1 LQTYIHSN
9 GYDHQSLVELDQ
21 WLVLDKSVLF
31 QEALLN
37 SIEEVPVQAGI
48 DYQDYHLRDL
58 VPDLIDIDK
67 SISNQL
73 ALATHCTRY
82 TEPYILLGGGSI

>member
-1 LQTYIHSN
+1 MQTYIHSN

-21 WLVLDKSVLF
+21 WLVLDKSMLF

-37 SIEEVPVQAGI
+37 GIEEVPVQPGI
-48 DYQDYHLRDL
+48 DYQDYHLGDL
-58 VPDLIDIDK
+58 VPDLIDVDK
-67 SISNQL
+67 SVSTQL

-82 TEPYILLGGGSI
+82 TEPYILLGGGSM